1 MSLKKA
7 TIIIILILLVDQIS
21 KIYIKTHFVLNEDV
35 TVFSWFK
42 IAFVENDGMAW
53 GTKLSDFFTFISD
66 KSAKLILTLFRIVAV
81 TGIGF
86 WLVDV
91 TKKKKSKTLIFA
103 ISIIFAGALG
113 NILDSV
119 FYGILFSD
127 SHMQVAE
134 FLPEGG
140 GYAAI
145 FYGNVVD
152 MLHFPIWSGI
162 LPEWL
167 PLIGGKYF
175 SFFDPVFNVAD
186 VAIST
191 GIGILIVFNKKAFK
205 ESSKIYKPDLE
216 SHNNLN

>member
-1 MSLKKA
+1 
-7 TIIIILILLVDQIS
+7 
-21 KIYIKTHFVLNEDV
+21 
-35 TVFSWFK
+35 
-42 IAFVENDGMAW
+42 
-53 GTKLSDFFTFISD
+53 
-66 KSAKLILTLFRIVAV
+66 
-81 TGIGF
+81 
-86 WLVDV
+86 
-91 TKKKKSKTLIFA
+91 
-103 ISIIFAGALG
+103 
-113 NILDSV
+113 
-119 FYGILFSD
+119 
-127 SHMQVAE
+127 VAE

-140 GYAAI
+140 GYAGV

-205 ESSKIYKPDLE
+205 ESSKIDKPDLE